1 MKLKP
6 TDKILLIIE
15 RNKEL
20 EETYAI
26 FHDMLCRQMNAVDIW
41 LVDKVI
47 NPMFC
52 EIIGNG
58 VPLVGHMF
66 VANGIA
72 KEDLPK
78 CFYHKELTKE
88 ELNKLGL

>member
-1 MKLKP
+1 MCHSVLVLQVM
-6 TDKILLIIE
+6 T
-15 RNKEL
+15 EL
-20 EETYAI
+20 
-26 FHDMLCRQMNAVDIW
+26 
-41 LVDKVI
+41 

-52 EIIGNG
+52 EVIGNG

-72 KEDLPK
+72 KEDLQK